1 VKKILFAFLLS
12 INFIFTL
19 FAQKNIV
26 KGYIV
31 TNTGDTLKGTINNK
45 DWLKNPAYILF
56 KSDLNSKIEKR
67 TPLQIKSFSVSDKG
81 DIYESHKVSID
92 LSPHIEMN
100 IFSLDNTA
108 DMKVVVPDTTLFLS
122 VLVRGNATLYHFF
135 DANAKPHYYYSKKG
149 ENDINEL
156 ILQKATYYKNNVQFI
171 GEDKKY
177 LTQLTVLSDCKELQD
192 FSNVSFSS
200 NSLSTVFSKY
210 NQCVGNKSSNIIRS
224 DKSSNFF
231 FVMAGGSFTNIKF
244 RGIPEIEKNVFPIL
258 GIGMDFVLPRNR
270 NKWSLGIETWLQSAG
285 RVNYSYANFIKINGL
300 IKYKILV
307 NQSLNPYL
315 TTGYGINIIL
325 KDNVYSPSPGILN
338 TSGFLGGL
346 GIIKNRW
353 SAEIR
358 AESVASVSNWVF
370 GAINGYN
377 YNVFLRY
384 QINSNR

>member
-1 VKKILFAFLLS
+1 MKKIIFVFLLS
-12 INFIFTL
+12 ISNIFTL

-26 KGYIV
+26 KGYLV
-31 TNTGDTLKGTINNK
+31 TNTGDTLRGTINNK
-45 DWLKNPAYILF
+45 DWLKNPAFILF
-56 KSDLNSKIEKR
+56 KSDLSSKIEKIS
-67 TPLQIKSFSVSDKG
+67 PLQIKSFSVSDKG

-92 LSPHIEMN
+92 LSPHIEMQ

-108 DMKVVVPDTTLFLS
+108 DMKVIVPDTTLFLS
-122 VLVRGNATLYHFF
+122 VLVRGNATLYHFY
-135 DANAKPHYYYSKKG
+135 DTNTKPHYYYSKKG
-149 ENDINEL
+149 ENEINEL

-177 LTQLTVLSDCKELQD
+177 QNQLTVLNDCKELQD

-200 NSLSTVFSKY
+200 NSLSAVFSKY
-210 NQCVGNKSSNIIRS
+210 NQCVGNKSSKIIRS
-224 DKSSNFF
+224 DKSNALF

-244 RGIPEIEKNVFPIL
+244 RDIPAIEKNVFPIL
-258 GIGMDFVLPRNR
+258 GLGMDFILPRNR
-270 NKWSLGIETWLQSAG
+270 NKWILGVETWLQSAG
-285 RVNYSYANFIKINGL
+285 RANYSYANFIKLNGL

-307 NQSLNPYL
+307 NESLNPYL

-325 KDNVYSPSPGILN
+325 KENVYSPSPSILN
-338 TSGFLGGL
+338 TSGFLVGL
-346 GIIKNRW
+346 GVIKNRW

-358 AESVASVSNWVF
+358 AESVASVSNWAY

-384 QINSNR
+384 QINNDK